1 MKFWVFSFLLL
12 LLLILSSSIL
22 LSVMPW
28 TWSWSWSWSWSRSR
42 SRSRSWTGIW
52 SWSLLLFFQVREK
65 REDYYYDYGNYGDD
79 GETVELPAS
88 DRVTQ
93 QGICSPCSSAVRGN
107 ITLPRYL
114 FMYLITSL

>member
-1 MKFWVFSFLLL
+1 MV
-12 LLLILSSSIL
+12 IVI
-22 LSVMPW
+22 
-28 TWSWSWSWSWSRSR
+28 
-42 SRSRSWTGIW
+42 RSWTGKW